1 MTLYL
6 GSNSQK
12 FITISSHVDTH
23 LRSFLWTWP
32 IFLVDFTIFY
42 KFQNCY
48 KFFSFFVF
56 SYFSSFKKI
65 ILWTRHV
72 SMKFENGR
80 TSHTC
85 MNIDQRQFSR
95 YTLVEVMPP
104 EYKTV
109 PKLNSQNEIQWTDVC
124 ITNCK
129 LCILIWQNATW
140 SKLLSVAKP
149 FNWRSCCSVHMKIWG
164 TIKKLKMIHSS
175 IHHKFIHRSSSV
187 FL

>member
-1 MTLYL
+1 ML
-6 GSNSQK
+6 
-12 FITISSHVDTH
+12 DTH

-56 SYFSSFKKI
+56 LYFSSFKKNNPLNSASQYEI
-65 ILWTRHV
+65 RKRAHITHTRV
-72 SMKFENGR
+72 
-80 TSHTC
+80 
-85 MNIDQRQFSR
+85 NIDQRQFSR

-104 EYKTV
+104 EYKTM
-109 PKLNSQNEIQWTDVC
+109 PKLNSQNEIQWTKVC

-164 TIKKLKMIHSS
+164 TMKKLEMIRSS
-175 IHHKFIHRSSSV
+175 IHHKVIHWSSSV